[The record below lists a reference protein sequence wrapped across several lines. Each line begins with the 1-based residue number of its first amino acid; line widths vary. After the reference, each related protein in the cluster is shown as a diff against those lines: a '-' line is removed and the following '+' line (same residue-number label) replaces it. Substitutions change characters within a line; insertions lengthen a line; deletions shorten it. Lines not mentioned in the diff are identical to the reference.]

1 MSSLAATVVDLA
13 TYREQSERLRQ
24 EIAAVEAHHAQLL
37 KTLHE
42 TETFIAAALSHEQPP
57 LPIDGLQGLGRST
70 TRHGRALGRK
80 LNKTDRR
87 VLRIIAKGPISFS
100 DLQKR
105 CDVNEWTLRDSLA
118 RLMVHGEV
126 KRFGLA
132 RATRFAKA
140 SLKTE
145 RDSSLLGFLI
155 TK

>member
-1 MSSLAATVVDLA
+1 MPTAVVDLA
-13 TYREQSERLRQ
+13 GYRARSEQLRQ
-24 EIAAVEAHHAQLL
+24 ELADVAAKHAQLVQR
-37 KTLHE
+37 LHD
-42 TETFIAAALSHEQPP
+42 TETFIAAALAHEQPP
-57 LPIDGLQGLGRST
+57 LPIDGLQGLGRPT
-70 TRHGRALGRK
+70 TRHGRAVGRK

-87 VLRIIAKGPISFS
+87 VLRVIVTVPSISFA

-105 CDVNEWTLRDSLA
+105 TGINEWTLRDSIA

-145 RDSSLLGFLI
+145 HESSLLGFLVN
-155 TK
+155 K